1 MSSRHIQSLLA
12 SVFFVLGGWCLLSP
26 SSVMALAITPH
37 YQSDAAIVS
46 ILMAA
51 FGAQALIAGV
61 FAAFS
66 IFTKATYLAYGMALL
81 PFFLF
86 DYWFYVVDPL
96 LTWVGLLDALGNI
109 VMLSLCYLGWRAL
122 DAEATPG
129 SSQRLTVPWSA

>member
-1 MSSRHIQSLLA
+1 MSSKHIQYLLA
-12 SVFFVLGGWCLLSP
+12 SVFFVLGGWCLVSP
-26 SSVMALAITPH
+26 SSVMALAITPQ

-66 IFTKATYLAYGMALL
+66 NFTKATYVAYGIALL
-81 PFFLF
+81 PFFVF

-96 LTWVGLLDALGNI
+96 LTWVGLLDGLGNI

-122 DAEATPG
+122 DAEATAESPK
-129 SSQRLTVPWSA
+129 RRTVPRSA

>member
-1 MSSRHIQSLLA
+1 MYSRHIQSLLA
-12 SVFFVLGGWCLLSP
+12 SVFFVLGGWCLVSP
-26 SSVMALAITPH
+26 SSVMALAITPQ
-37 YQSDAAIVS
+37 YQSDAAIVP

-66 IFTKATYLAYGMALL
+66 NFTKATYVAYGMALL
-81 PFFLF
+81 PFFVF

-96 LTWVGLLDALGNI
+96 LTWVGLLDAMGNV

-122 DAEATPG
+122 DAEATAG
-129 SSQRLTVPWSA
+129 NSQRLVVPRSA

>member
-1 MSSRHIQSLLA
+1 
-12 SVFFVLGGWCLLSP
+12 
-26 SSVMALAITPH
+26 MALAITPQ
-37 YQSDAAIVS
+37 YQSDAAIVP

-66 IFTKATYLAYGMALL
+66 TFTKATYVAYGMALL
-81 PFFLF
+81 PFFVF

-122 DAEATPG
+122 DAEASPG

>member
-1 MSSRHIQSLLA
+1 MYSRHIQSLLA
-12 SVFFVLGGWCLLSP
+12 SVFFVLGGWCLVSP
-26 SSVMALAITPH
+26 SSVMALAITPQ
-37 YQSDAAIVS
+37 YQSDAAIVP

-66 IFTKATYLAYGMALL
+66 NFTKATYVAYGMALL
-81 PFFLF
+81 PFFVF

-122 DAEATPG
+122 DAEASPG

>member
-1 MSSRHIQSLLA
+1 MSSKQIQYLLA
-12 SVFFVLGGWCLLSP
+12 SVFFVLGGWCLVSP
-26 SSVMALAITPH
+26 SSVMALAITSQH
-37 YQSDAAIVS
+37 QSDAAIVP

-66 IFTKATYLAYGMALL
+66 TFTKATYVAYGMALM
-81 PFFLF
+81 PFFVF

-122 DAEATPG
+122 DAEATAG
-129 SSQRLTVPWSA
+129 SSQRLVVPFSA